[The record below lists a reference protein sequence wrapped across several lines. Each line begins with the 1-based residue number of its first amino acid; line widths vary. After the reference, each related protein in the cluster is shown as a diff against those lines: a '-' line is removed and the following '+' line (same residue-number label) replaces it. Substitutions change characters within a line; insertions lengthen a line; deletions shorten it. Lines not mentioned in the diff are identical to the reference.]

1 MTSNIISLQNLGKI
15 LLPKKIFSLD
25 FAHKLINGYERVN
38 GEKLRY
44 EIIFYIY
51 VSSFFLGLIISFLF
65 FDDMYYLF
73 ENNLN
78 SFLNQIV
85 IYSLYFT
92 IIQLTVY
99 WGILIGYLI
108 KFDSKIAKY
117 EKNVEKD
124 LPYFLDNLISNLK
137 GGFILEKAL
146 MRSVRDEQKELFYE
160 VTLINEKILSGI
172 SVEQALE
179 EMKNRFNSAI
189 ISRTMFLI
197 IEGLKGGGN
206 LSAPLERI
214 SNNLKKLYL
223 LDNEV
228 KSSVGGF
235 TIIIKAIGGFL
246 APALFALAITLLVF
260 ISDLLVLLEASGT
273 DVVSMSELPEEFVS
287 YLVIFSYSMIILISI
302 FSNLI
307 TSQLKNEAGYQA
319 LKTIPVTIVLSS
331 VLYYYLSDILI
342 GYFSNIL

>member
-1 MTSNIISLQNLGKI
+1 MAGNIISLKNLGKI
-15 LLPKKIFSLD
+15 LLPTKIFSID
-25 FAHKLINGYERVN
+25 YANKLKNGYERVN

-44 EIIFYIY
+44 NIIFYMY
-51 VSSFFLGLIISFLF
+51 VSSFFIGLIVSFLL
-65 FDDMYYLF
+65 FDDMYFLLENYL
-73 ENNLN
+73 
-78 SFLNQIV
+78 SGFLYQIV
-85 IYSLYFT
+85 IFSLYFA
-92 IIQLTVY
+92 IIQLLVY

-108 KFDSKIAKY
+108 KFDSKITQY

-124 LPYFLDNLISNLK
+124 LPDFLDNLISNLK
-137 GGFILEKAL
+137 GGLILEKAL
-146 MRSVRDEQKELFYE
+146 MRSVRDDQKELLRE

-172 SVEQALE
+172 SVEEALE
-179 EMKNRFNSAI
+179 GMKNRFSSPI

-235 TIIIKAIGGFL
+235 TVVIKAIGGFL

-260 ISDLLVLLEASGT
+260 IGDLLVLLAASGT
-273 DVVSMSELPEEFVS
+273 NVISMTELPEEFVT
-287 YLVIFSYSMIILISI
+287 YLVTFSYSMIILISI

-307 TSQLKNEAGYQA
+307 TSQLKNEEGYKA
-319 LKTIPVTIVLSS
+319 LKSIPITIILSS
-331 VLYYYLSDILI
+331 FLYYYLSDVLI
-342 GYFSNIL
+342 AYFSNII